1 MQGLISLSKSIL
13 GQPKILDHSLCDALR
28 TWYAGTEDEY
38 VLI

>member
-1 MQGLISLSKSIL
+1 MCLSKHSV
-13 GQPKILDHSLCDALR
+13 GQPKVLDHSLCDAPR